1 MSRNAPIVDQLKSP
15 PHNATAGGR
24 PLARS
29 VSPASQSWNYP
40 KASLIVHPLRTE
52 TVRPRAEQGVR
63 PRPRRCLLTLRSLF
77 FLFALLPQLLIA
89 QPSDFSPSTNTAHVV
104 IVEDAN
110 ATDAFRPREDHVQ
123 TMVRRGIT
131 RLTGK
136 KNSRE
141 AWLSLVSTQDV
152 IGLKVSSKPGAN
164 SGTRPAVVAAVARGL
179 IAAGVPSQQI
189 IIWDRHEATL
199 RDAGFMQL
207 AEELRVRCAAATAA
221 GWDETNAYDTPLIG
235 NPVYGDLEFEK
246 KGEGVGRKS
255 HVSKLVTSEITKII
269 NITPMLNHATAG
281 VCGHLYGLAMDSVD
295 NILRFDGDPGRLAQ
309 AVPEICALPVL
320 GDRVAL
326 NITDAL
332 ICQYEGGQ
340 KGLLHYSTML
350 NQLRFSRD
358 PVALDVL
365 SIKELDA
372 QRRKG
377 KSPNFRPNVEL
388 YRNAALLELGIAD
401 PARIRVETLR

>member
-1 MSRNAPIVDQLKSP
+1 MSTPQNAAECP
-15 PHNATAGGR
+15 
-24 PLARS
+24 RS
-29 VSPASQSWNYP
+29 G
-40 KASLIVHPLRTE
+40 LLRTSSVVLE
-52 TVRPRAEQGVR
+52 
-63 PRPRRCLLTLRSLF
+63 LF
-77 FLFALLPQLLIA
+77 FVFVLLPQLLLA
-89 QPSDFSPSTNTAHVV
+89 QPPDYSQPTNTAHVV

-110 ATDAFRPREDHVQ
+110 ATEAFRPREDYVEA
-123 TMVRRGIT
+123 MVRRGII
-131 RLTGK
+131 RLTEK
-136 KNSRE
+136 KDLRE
-141 AWLSLVSTQDV
+141 AWLSLVGTQDV
-152 IGLKVSSKPGAN
+152 VGIKVSSKPGDS
-164 SGTRPAVVAAVARGL
+164 SGTRLAVVAAVARGL

-189 IIWDRHEATL
+189 IIWDRYEATL
-199 RDAGFMQL
+199 RDAGFEWV
-207 AEELRVRCAAATAA
+207 AEELRIRCAASTVR

-255 HVSKLVTSEITKII
+255 HVSKLITSEITKII
-269 NITPMLNHATAG
+269 SITPMLNHAAAG

-295 NILRFDGDPGRLAQ
+295 NVLRFADDPGRLAQ
-309 AVPEICALPVL
+309 AVPEICALPSL

-365 SIKELDA
+365 SIKELDV

-377 KSPNFRPNVEL
+377 KSPNCRPNVEL

-401 PARIRVETLR
+401 PARIRIETLR

>member
-1 MSRNAPIVDQLKSP
+1 M
-15 PHNATAGGR
+15 
-24 PLARS
+24 
-29 VSPASQSWNYP
+29 
-40 KASLIVHPLRTE
+40 
-52 TVRPRAEQGVR
+52 
-63 PRPRRCLLTLRSLF
+63 RSLF
-77 FLFALLPQLLIA
+77 LLFALLPQLLCS
-89 QPSDFSPSTNTAHVV
+89 QPSDFSQPTNTAHVV
-104 IVEDAN
+104 IVEDVN
-110 ATDAFRPREDHVQ
+110 ATEAFRPLDDHVQ
-123 TMVRRGIT
+123 SMVRRGIT
-131 RLTGK
+131 KLTGEK
-136 KNSRE
+136 DSRA

-179 IAAGVPSQQI
+179 IAAGIPSQQI
-189 IIWDRHEATL
+189 IIWDRNEASL
-199 RDAGFMQL
+199 RDAGFMLL
-207 AEELRVRCAAATAA
+207 AEELRVRCAAATQA

-235 NPVYGDLEFEK
+235 NPVYGDFEFEK

-255 HVSKLVTSEITKII
+255 HVSKLVTSEMTKII
-269 NITPMLNHATAG
+269 SITPMLNHSAVG

-372 QRRKG
+372 QRRKS
-377 KSPNFRPNVEL
+377 KAPNFRPNVEL

>member
-1 MSRNAPIVDQLKSP
+1 MSRNAPNTNKLSRQFNI
-15 PHNATAGGR
+15 
-24 PLARS
+24 
-29 VSPASQSWNYP
+29 
-40 KASLIVHPLRTE
+40 
-52 TVRPRAEQGVR
+52 GVLVIA
-63 PRPRRCLLTLRSLF
+63 C
-77 FLFALLPQLLIA
+77 LFAVLSRSASAEISDTTQPTNVA
-89 QPSDFSPSTNTAHVV
+89 QVV

-110 ATDAFRPREDHVQ
+110 ATEAFSPRENIVQ
-123 TMVRRGIT
+123 TMMRRGVT

-136 KNSRE
+136 TNLRD

-152 IGLKVSSKPGAN
+152 IGLKVCSKPGAN

-179 IAAGVPSQQI
+179 IAAGVPSQHI
-189 IIWDRHEATL
+189 IIWDRNEATL

-207 AEELRVRCAAATAA
+207 AEELRVRVAAATQS

-235 NPVYGDLEFEK
+235 NPVFGDLEFEK
-246 KGEGVGRKS
+246 KGDGVGRKS
-255 HVSKLVTSEITKII
+255 FVSKLVTREMTKII

-281 VCGHLYGLAMDSVD
+281 VSGNIYGLAMDSVD
-295 NILRFDGDPGRLAQ
+295 NILRFDADAGRLAQ
-309 AVPEICALPVL
+309 AVPEIYALPVL

-340 KGLLHYSTML
+340 RGLLHYSTML

-372 QRRKG
+372 QRRKAHA
-377 KSPNFRPNVEL
+377 PNFRPNVEL
-388 YRNAALLELGIAD
+388 YRNAALLELGVAD
-401 PARIRVETLR
+401 PARINVETLR

>member
-1 MSRNAPIVDQLKSP
+1 LNSP
-15 PHNATAGGR
+15 PLEGAWETFNIQHSASNIQERAIRALLG
-24 PLARS
+24 RS
-29 VSPASQSWNYP
+29 VLNVECSMFP
-40 KASLIVHPLRTE
+40 
-52 TVRPRAEQGVR
+52 
-63 PRPRRCLLTLRSLF
+63 
-77 FLFALLPQLLIA
+77 FLFILFSLLPQLLVAQSPDLA
-89 QPSDFSPSTNTAHVV
+89 QPTNAARVV
-104 IVEDAN
+104 IVEDAH
-110 ATDAFRPREDHVQ
+110 ATEAFRPIEDRVQ
-123 TMVRRGIT
+123 SMVRRGVT
-131 RLTGK
+131 RLTGI
-136 KNSRE
+136 NDSRE

-179 IAAGVPSQQI
+179 IAAGIPSRQI

-207 AEELRVRCAAATAA
+207 ADELRVRCVAATAA

-246 KGEGVGRKS
+246 KGDGVGRKS
-255 HVSKLVTSEITKII
+255 HVSKLITGEITKII
-269 NITPMLNHATAG
+269 NITPMLNHASAG

-365 SIKELDA
+365 SIKELDT

-401 PARIRVETLR
+401 PAQIKVEIVR

>member
-1 MSRNAPIVDQLKSP
+1 MWALACCSLLMSQVGS
-15 PHNATAGGR
+15 
-24 PLARS
+24 
-29 VSPASQSWNYP
+29 
-40 KASLIVHPLRTE
+40 
-52 TVRPRAEQGVR
+52 
-63 PRPRRCLLTLRSLF
+63 
-77 FLFALLPQLLIA
+77 A
-89 QPSDFSPSTNTAHVV
+89 QIPDINQPTNTAYVV
-104 IVEDAN
+104 IVEDEN

-123 TMVRRGIT
+123 SMVRRGIMK
-131 RLTGK
+131 LTGK
-136 KNSRE
+136 GDSRE

-179 IAAGVPSQQI
+179 MAAGIPSQQI
-189 IIWDRHEATL
+189 IIWDRNEVAL

-207 AEELRVRCAAATAA
+207 AQELRVRVAAATQA
-221 GWDETNAYDTPLIG
+221 GWDEANYYDTPLIG
-235 NPVYGDLEFEK
+235 NPVFGDFEFEK

-255 HVSKLVTSEITKII
+255 FVSKLVTKEMTKII

-281 VCGHLYGLAMDSVD
+281 VCGNLYGLAMDSVD

-340 KGLLHYSTML
+340 RGLLHYSAML

-372 QRRKG
+372 QRRKS
-377 KSPNFRPNVEL
+377 KAPNFRPNVEL
-388 YRNAALLELGIAD
+388 YRNAALLEIGIAD
-401 PARIRVETLR
+401 PARITVETLR

>member
-1 MSRNAPIVDQLKSP
+1 MCV
-15 PHNATAGGR
+15 
-24 PLARS
+24 LAICL
-29 VSPASQSWNYP
+29 VCIA
-40 KASLIVHPLRTE
+40 
-52 TVRPRAEQGVR
+52 QGV
-63 PRPRRCLLTLRSLF
+63 
-77 FLFALLPQLLIA
+77 FAQTPDIA
-89 QPSDFSPSTNTAHVV
+89 QPTNTAHVV

-110 ATDAFRPREDHVQ
+110 ATEAFRPLQDHVQ
-123 TMVRRGIT
+123 SMVRRGIM

-136 KNSRE
+136 TDSRE
-141 AWLSLVSTQDV
+141 AWLSLVSTQDI
-152 IGLKVSSKPGAN
+152 IGIKVSSKPGAN
-164 SGTRPAVVAAVARGL
+164 SGTRPAVVTAVVRGL
-179 IAAGVPSQQI
+179 IAAGVPPQQI
-189 IIWDRHEATL
+189 IIWDRNEVTL

-207 AEELRVRCAAATAA
+207 AEELRVRVAAATQA

-235 NPVYGDLEFEK
+235 NPIYGDLEFEK

-255 HVSKLVTSEITKII
+255 HVSRLVTTEMTKII
-269 NITPMLNHATAG
+269 SVTPMLNHASAG

-320 GDRVAL
+320 GDRVVL

-340 KGLLHYSTML
+340 RGLLHYSTML

-372 QRRKG
+372 QRRKS
-377 KSPNFRPNVEL
+377 KAPNFRPNVEL
-388 YRNAALLELGIAD
+388 YRNAALLEIGIAD
-401 PARIRVETLR
+401 PARIKVETLR